1 MIRASNFPVLLA
13 IAVYERQQYNDTSI
27 LESIGDFAEKY
38 LGSLPR
44 KLMGAGQLPSAFVL
58 DLQLTSSRPRQLWLA
73 T

>member
-27 LESIGDFAEKY
+27 LESIGDYAEKY

-44 KLMGAGQLPSAFVL
+44 VLRSAG
-58 DLQLTSSRPRQLWLA
+58 
-73 T
+73 